1 MSSAFFSKVTKWV
14 FPRDALDVALAELRL
29 DGDRST
35 EGIALWLGDRKS
47 GVASVSHMVYLR
59 GSGLF
64 KTEYHIRV
72 SPNLINEVTDSAIN
86 LGKTLIG
93 QIHSHPADA
102 GVGMSPSDEAGTPHV
117 PYYLSVVV
125 PDLALRDRIEIAD
138 CGVHVFDPRR
148 GFRRLSQKQVRSRIA
163 FTAGETV
170 QRITLGF

>member
-1 MSSAFFSKVTKWV
+1 MSSAFFTKVTQWV
-14 FPRDALDVALAELRL
+14 FPRDALEVALAELRL

-72 SPNLINEVTDSAIN
+72 SPGLINEVTDSAIN

-93 QIHSHPADA
+93 QIHSHPADS
-102 GVGMSPSDEAGTPHV
+102 GVDMSPSDEAGTPHV
-117 PYYLSVVV
+117 PYYLSIVV
-125 PDLALRDRIEIAD
+125 PDLAQRDRTEFVD

-148 GFRRLSQKQVRSRIA
+148 GFRRLSPRQIRSRIA
-163 FTAGETV
+163 LTGNESV
-170 QRITLGF
+170 HRITLGF

>member
-1 MSSAFFSKVTKWV
+1 MSSAFFTKVTRWV
-14 FPRDALDVALAELRL
+14 FPGDALDVALAELRL

-47 GVASVSHMVYLR
+47 GVANVTHMVYLR
-59 GSGLF
+59 GSGLY

-72 SPNLINEVTDSAIN
+72 SPNLINEVTDAAIN

-93 QIHSHPADA
+93 QIHSHPAEA
-102 GVGMSPSDEAGTPHV
+102 GVEMSPSDEAGTPHV

-125 PDLALRDRIEIAD
+125 PDLGQRPGTQIGD
-138 CGVHVFDPRR
+138 CGVHVFEPRL
-148 GFRRLSQKQVRSRIA
+148 GFHRLSPRQVRSRVA
-163 FTAGETV
+163 FIEGGSV